1 MTAMHTLTS
10 RAFGHNVSRAKKLAR
25 LGPVVITDRGDP
37 AFVLM
42 NIGEYRKLT
51 VGERGV
57 SLLEAMDGLPGSA
70 EAADFEIEP
79 IELQLRT
86 EDVPA

>member
-1 MTAMHTLTS
+1 MSAIHTLTS
-10 RAFGHNVSRAKKLAR
+10 REFGHNVSSAKNLAR
-25 LGPVVITDRGDP
+25 QGPVFITDRGDP
-37 AFVLM
+37 TFVLM

-51 VGERGV
+51 IGEREV
-57 SLLEAMDGLPGSA
+57 SLLEAMDGLPNST

-86 EDVPA
+86 ED

>member
-1 MTAMHTLTS
+1 MSTIHTLTS
-10 RAFGHNVSRAKKLAR
+10 REFGHNVSSAKNLAR
-25 LGPVVITDRGDP
+25 QGPVFITDRGDP

-42 NIGEYRKLT
+42 NIGEYSKLV

-57 SLLEAMDGLPGSA
+57 SLLDAMDELPDSA
-70 EAADFEIEP
+70 DAADFEIEP

-86 EDVPA
+86 ED

>member
-1 MTAMHTLTS
+1 MGAIHTLSS
-10 RAFGHNVSRAKKLAR
+10 REFGHNVSSAKNLAR
-25 LGPVVITDRGDP
+25 QGPVFITDRGDP

-42 NIGEYRKLT
+42 SIGEYRKLT
-51 VGERGV
+51 VGEREL
-57 SLLEAMDGLPGSA
+57 SLLEAMDGLPNSA

-86 EDVPA
+86 ED

>member
-1 MTAMHTLTS
+1 MSAIYTLTS
-10 RAFGHNVSRAKKLAR
+10 REFGHNVSSAKNLAR
-25 LGPVVITDRGDP
+25 QGPVLITDRGAP
-37 AFVLM
+37 TFVLM

-51 VGERGV
+51 VGEREV
-57 SLLEAMDGLPGSA
+57 SLLEAMDGLSDSA

-86 EDVPA
+86 ED